1 MPFKILLTRK
11 DGTTTWLPEI
21 VDAPTPEL
29 GTVLQLQL
37 DGRQTKAR
45 VEMIGKGWDPP
56 EPGFVEKVSA
66 TEVG

>member
-1 MPFKILLTRK
+1 
-11 DGTTTWLPEI
+11 
-21 VDAPTPEL
+21 L